1 MRNSPFSD
9 WMKIGMDSW
18 MLSMEASTVI
28 GLRMAKLAAGGP
40 NAAAEAQHMVTEK
53 MQAAWELQVA
63 AVTGRLGSTPEAQAS
78 KTLRHYRR
86 KVRANAKRLG

>member
-1 MRNSPFSD
+1 MRTPYAD
-9 WMKIGMDSW
+9 WMKIGLDSW
-18 MLSMEASTVI
+18 MLGMEASTVI

-40 NAAAEAQHMVTEK
+40 NAAAEAQQMVAEK

-63 AVTGRLGSTPEAQAS
+63 AVTGKLGSTPQDQAS